1 MPTFLVDRRVRA
13 AGDIYEL
20 VKERIGV
27 IRATKWMFSGMEE
40 LGGRSPVQAI
50 RAGDIETVRI
60 FAELT

>member
-1 MPTFLVDRRVRA
+1 MPMFLVDRRVRA

-27 IRATKWMFSGMEE
+27 IKATKWMFSGLEE

-50 RAGDIETVRI
+50 REGDTEAVWV
-60 FAELT
+60 FAEIA